1 MNGPGNEI
9 TEVMFR
15 KEKDGSIYA
24 VFPYISWLRNY
35 EIMGYAHIGQHHTCR
50 WEYVVYC
57 TKPAKPEEYKDLYNE
72 LVSIGYQLRVIKRA
86 CHRKMDQV

>member
-35 EIMGYAHIGQHHTCR
+35 EIMGYAHIGQHHSCR
-50 WEYVVYC
+50 
-57 TKPAKPEEYKDLYNE
+57 
-72 LVSIGYQLRVIKRA
+72 
-86 CHRKMDQV
+86 